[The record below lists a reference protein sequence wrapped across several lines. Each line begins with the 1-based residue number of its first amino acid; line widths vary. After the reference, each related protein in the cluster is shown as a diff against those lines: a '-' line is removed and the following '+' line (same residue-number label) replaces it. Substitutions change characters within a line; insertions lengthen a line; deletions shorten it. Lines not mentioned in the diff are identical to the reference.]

1 MSLDVRVAPSLPF
14 DCYPSALLTFLPLQ
28 DFFQLLRNRVEGLRR
43 TGSGASY
50 ELASIFD
57 QLFRLKIED
66 MVPFQNHSNEI
77 SKEAP
82 LNVLTNQTLVGPD
95 DRSRIENIIK
105 SNYLNN
111 SKLHNDNLP
120 VLLSNIRP
128 PIPVGQI
135 RPCPDS
141 QTIQKPNVIF

>member
-1 MSLDVRVAPSLPF
+1 MNLDVPVVPLLPF
-14 DCYPSALLTFLPLQ
+14 DYYPPALLTSWPLQ
-28 DFFQLLRNRVEGLRR
+28 DFFQSLRNRVKALRR
-43 TGSGASY
+43 TDSGVSY

-57 QLFRLKIED
+57 RLFHLKDED
-66 MVPFQNHSNEI
+66 MAPFQNHSNEI

>member
-1 MSLDVRVAPSLPF
+1 MSLDAQAVPSLPF

-28 DFFQLLRNRVEGLRR
+28 DFFQLLRIRVTGLQR
-43 TGSGASY
+43 TDSGASY

-82 LNVLTNQTLVGPD
+82 SNVRMNQIQVAPD
-95 DRSRIENIIK
+95 DRSRIEK
-105 SNYLNN
+105 
-111 SKLHNDNLP
+111 
-120 VLLSNIRP
+120 
-128 PIPVGQI
+128 
-135 RPCPDS
+135 
-141 QTIQKPNVIF
+141 